1 MKPNGITRG
10 SGLEEHGITNVDSVY
25 WSAPTPVLY
34 EQIIQR
40 REAVLTR
47 QGAVAV
53 KTGRHTG
60 RSPADKFIVDE
71 PGCSNKIWWGEVNR
85 PIPPSQFDLI
95 HERLLKSLHGKDL
108 FVQDCFAGA
117 RLRHRLPIRVITEKA
132 WHSLFA
138 RNMFI
143 SATPE
148 ELESH
153 QPEFTILAAP
163 GSHSVPS
170 TDGTNSEIFIV
181 INFARK
187 LVLIGGTAYAGEI
200 KKSVFTIMNYLLPR
214 KNVLPM
220 HCSANVGSSGDT
232 AIFFGLSGT
241 GKTTLSADSGRLLVG
256 DDEHGWDDEGIF
268 NFEGGCYA
276 KVIRLSR
283 EIEPEIYECAGKFGT
298 ILENVYYDPLTRRI
312 DLDND
317 LFTENTRASY
327 PLSHMPGT
335 VDSGTAGHPGN
346 VIMLTCDAFG
356 VLPPIAR
363 LTVDQAI
370 YHFLSGYTAK
380 VAGTES
386 GIGKEPQATFSACF
400 GAPFMPLHPGVYAR
414 MLKDRITRHG
424 SACWLVNTG
433 WTGGAFGT
441 GKRISV
447 RHSRAMVN
455 AAISGALDGIE
466 FDTEPF
472 FGLSIPRTC
481 PDVPP
486 EILNPRLMWK
496 DVTAYDNTAKTL
508 RKSFR
513 NNFDQL
519 SDRGAVD
526 TTYTL

>member
-1 MKPNGITRG
+1 VKEPGI
-10 SGLEEHGITNVDSVY
+10 SNADSIY
-25 WSAPTPVLY
+25 WNAPTPVLY

-40 REAVLTR
+40 REAVLTGG
-47 QGAVAV
+47 GAVVV

-60 RSPADKFIVDE
+60 RSPLDKFVVDE
-71 PGCSNKIWWGEVNR
+71 PGCRDKIWWGAVNR
-85 PIPPSQFDLI
+85 PISPSKFDII
-95 HERLLKSLHGKDL
+95 HARLLRSLHGKDL
-108 FVQDCFAGA
+108 FVQDCFVGA
-117 RLRHRLPIRVITEKA
+117 RKQHSLPIRVITEKA

-143 SATPE
+143 RPTPD

-153 QPEFTILAAP
+153 KPEFTILAAP

-170 TDGTNSEIFIV
+170 ADGTHSEIFIL
-181 INFARK
+181 INFFRRLA
-187 LVLIGGTAYAGEI
+187 LIGGTAYAGEI
-200 KKSVFTIMNYLLPR
+200 KKTVFTIMNYLLPR
-214 KNVLPM
+214 KGVLPM
-220 HCSANVGSSGDT
+220 HCSANTGGRGDT

-241 GKTTLSADSGRLLVG
+241 GKTTLSADQGRLLVG

-283 EIEPEIYECAGKFGT
+283 ELEPEIYECTGRFGT

-335 VDSGTAGHPGN
+335 VHSGTADHPRN

-356 VLPPIAR
+356 VLPPISR
-363 LTVDQAI
+363 LTVDQAV

-380 VAGTES
+380 VGGTES
-386 GIGKEPQATFSACF
+386 GIGKVPVATFSSCF
-400 GAPFMPLHPGVYAR
+400 GAPFMPLHPGIYAR
-414 MLKDRITRHG
+414 MLKDRITRHK
-424 SACWLVNTG
+424 SICWLINTG

-441 GKRISV
+441 GTRISV

-455 AAISGALDGIE
+455 AAIRGALDGVGFE
-466 FDTEPF
+466 ADPF
-472 FGLSIPRTC
+472 FGLSIPKAC

-486 EILNPRLMWK
+486 GILNPRLLWK
-496 DVTAYDNTAKTL
+496 DVAAYDNAARTL
-508 RKSFR
+508 RENFR
-513 NNFDQL
+513 KNFEQF
-519 SDRGAVD
+519 SEHGAVD
-526 TTYTL
+526 ASYVL